1 MTNLKDFVWEKT
13 KEGMEFDVYVSRVI
27 LIGSYKVPKLSERQ
41 LIVEGEAD
49 FPIIGKVKGSVEIL
63 IQDSQKCTVI
73 FAGGGNKETLTDRSY
88 YVAGNEITIDIKKKL
103 FDAVYIDQVKLSD
116 KDRMWTW
123 LAFSVIPNVFVWVGG
138 WPKGYAIAE
147 TDFVK
152 G

>member
-1 MTNLKDFVWEKT
+1 MANLKDFVWEKT
-13 KEGMEFDVYVSRVI
+13 KEGLEFDVYVSRVI
-27 LIGSYKVPKLSERQ
+27 RIGSYKVPKLSEKQ
-41 LIVEGEAD
+41 LVVDGEAD

-63 IQDSQKCTVI
+63 IQNSEKCTVKLT
-73 FAGGGNKETLTDRSY
+73 GGEKQETLPDRSY
-88 YVAGNEITIDIKKKL
+88 HVAGNEITIDIKKKL
-103 FDAVYIDQVKLSD
+103 FDAVYIDQIKLSD

>member
-1 MTNLKDFVWEKT
+1 MANLKDFVWEKT

-27 LIGSYKVPKLSERQ
+27 RIGSYKVLKLSEKQ

-49 FPIIGKVKGSVEIL
+49 LPIIGKVKGSVEIL
-63 IQDSQKCTVI
+63 IQDTEKCTVI
-73 FAGGGNKETLTDRSY
+73 FAGGGNKETLTDRPY
-88 YVAGNEITIDIKKKL
+88 RVVGNELIIDIKKKL

-123 LAFSVIPNVFVWVGG
+123 LAFSLIPNVFVYVGG
-138 WPKGYAIAE
+138 WPKGYAINE

-152 G
+152 A